1 MNLNKIKINY
11 FFHSDISPDYEPLSP
26 ALSSPGPSISER
38 GGKHS
43 PPYKD
48 IKSEFITAQPPRVT
62 VEKISQIDKNLM
74 FNHTTSQS
82 QNEYEMSNNTT
93 SSNKSKEMKIY
104 RLPQAT
110 TKTTEKNNQIGKK
123 VTIQLK
129 PNANGKLNKNNTVIV
144 NKAGIPV
151 ANNFAGIKKIIRVQQ
166 NSFHP
171 RSILLPISLQEA
183 KDFRN
188 VKIINATNMK
198 NPIQQQQQQQQAYLH
213 DSNLSPTSNSKLL
226 NLNKIHS
233 HNTTLMHQ
241 QQQQQHQLQQHAVA
255 LQQQM
260 IIKNE
265 NDGTTKTITIPQ
277 DHSFMMEHDD
287 AMSEEHNS
295 DSEYIFD
302 EVMKQTETFI
312 AAAANDDD
320 DDKLMHD
327 SDGGD
332 NNSDDCSTSDKA
344 NSEYMDASGNTNY
357 PKLIL
362 TAEEKRLLAKEG
374 VTLPSSYPLT
384 KFEERELKRIRRKIR
399 NKISAQ
405 DSRKRKKEYVDG
417 LEER

>member
-1 MNLNKIKINY
+1 MFCSFIRIFLCLL
-11 FFHSDISPDYEPLSP
+11 FHSDISPDYEPLSP

-38 GGKHS
+38 GGKNS
-43 PPYKD
+43 PPRFKE
-48 IKSEFITAQPPRVT
+48 IKSEYAIPPARVT
-62 VEKISQIDKNLM
+62 VEQLNQLNKNVLL
-74 FNHTTSQS
+74 NQNQLQS
-82 QNEYEMSNNTT
+82 QQQPQQKIEYIDGNT
-93 SSNKSKEMKIY
+93 KSKEVKIY
-104 RLPQAT
+104 RLPQSKNDSST
-110 TKTTEKNNQIGKK
+110 TNQIGKK

-129 PNANGKLNKNNTVIV
+129 PNANGKVNKNNTLIV

-183 KDFRN
+183 KDLRN

-198 NPIQQQQQQQQAYLH
+198 NSNHNQQQISSATTSPSSKHNNLNKMHNSALLQQQQL
-213 DSNLSPTSNSKLL
+213 
-226 NLNKIHS
+226 
-233 HNTTLMHQ
+233 
-241 QQQQQHQLQQHAVA
+241 HQLQQ
-255 LQQQM
+255 QF

-265 NDGTTKTITIPQ
+265 GKTITIPQ
-277 DHSFMMEHDD
+277 DHSFILDHDD
-287 AMSEEHNS
+287 AMSEDHNS
-295 DSEYIFD
+295 DGESYIFD
-302 EVMKQTETFI
+302 EVMKQSSSI
-312 AAAANDDD
+312 LAAAEEDDE
-320 DDKLMHD
+320 KLMVD

-357 PKLIL
+357 PKLVL